1 MDGSLVIKKKKDKG
15 VIKKSD
21 KVEFDFIDRFIDEMT
36 LKHSELVVKK
46 TFIIKVRNEKMGNI
60 RLPKASN

>member
-15 VIKKSD
+15 GIKKSD
-21 KVEFDFIDRFIDEMT
+21 KVEVDFIDRFMEEM
-36 LKHSELVVKK
+36 LIKHSELIDKK